1 MNIRDYLFIRKA
13 KSSNK
18 IKILDVL
25 GFEADTTIIQTP
37 DIIKEMD
44 NLRITNEFEMVDE
57 EIESIEIGRE
67 LVTTKE
73 NIFET
78 PEIEESNPDTQT
90 FVPLNITSQI
100 KKIWTDL
107 EMRRQWVVPTLL
119 VVATVS
125 IISFVSV
132 FFINM
137 RNNDIQNETIAVSIT
152 ENTNNN
158 ISQITQLLDVA
169 TNPFYSRYDVSNA
182 SANLQIIETSLLQY
196 QENLENRDISDSET
210 VFASLNLLFD
220 VVDKLDQLF
229 TYRIMHSEI
238 LIYDDI
244 LQNFGLE
251 LPIKEWFEEDGIDDE
266 SIADL
271 VSDEVDK
278 MMAEKSVAFGTQ
290 SMRQIEKQVLLQ
302 TIDTKW
308 REHLITLEHL
318 RSVVGFRGYA
328 QRDPLNEYKSEAFQL
343 FEVLLNGLRS
353 DVSKQLSKVRPLTKE
368 EQMAMMKQVASQQN
382 QAKNQI
388 DARSKDSKGLSF
400 NENDRSTWG
409 NIGRNE
415 PCPCGSGKKFK
426 HCHGRL

>member
-67 LVTTKE
+67 LVTTEE
-73 NIFET
+73 NIFDT
-78 PEIEESNPDTQT
+78 PKIEESNPDTQT

-119 VVATVS
+119 VIATVS

-137 RNNDIQNETIAVSIT
+137 RNNNIQNETIAVSIT

-158 ISQITQLLDVA
+158 IGQIPQLLDVA

-196 QENLENRDISDSET
+196 QENLENRDIPDSET
-210 VFASLNLLFD
+210 VSASLDALFD
-220 VVDKLDQLF
+220 IVNKLDQLF

-244 LQNFGLE
+244 LQIDEDTNIDTLATELSLIGAKSNLNGETLPDLE
-251 LPIKEWFEEDGIDDE
+251 EFEEHKE
-266 SIADL
+266 LVNSALATAQDL
-271 VSDEVDK
+271 
-278 MMAEKSVAFGTQ
+278 
-290 SMRQIEKQVLLQ
+290 
-302 TIDTKW
+302 
-308 REHLITLEHL
+308 
-318 RSVVGFRGYA
+318 
-328 QRDPLNEYKSEAFQL
+328 
-343 FEVLLNGLRS
+343 
-353 DVSKQLSKVRPLTKE
+353 
-368 EQMAMMKQVASQQN
+368 
-382 QAKNQI
+382 
-388 DARSKDSKGLSF
+388 
-400 NENDRSTWG
+400 
-409 NIGRNE
+409 
-415 PCPCGSGKKFK
+415 
-426 HCHGRL
+426 HGRLVASLRNNENEVALTLISAIELNKETEIAFFNSSLKIFNDNYSKILENIEILP